1 MLTTIRSRSEP
12 HEEVLMSLSRPDR
25 APVRVRLAVLLALQ
39 CTVVLVCVVAT
50 TLVAMSVQE
59 RSIRAATE
67 ERVLDVATSLVELD
81 QVQSAVLLDTAAAT
95 AELQPLADVVAAASG
110 VDYVVVTDA
119 RGIRL
124 THPNPAERGRTVS
137 TDATAVLAGETFLGT
152 ETGTIGPS
160 LRAKVPVRN
169 GEDVVGTASVG
180 VLESEISGSY
190 EEAVGGLLPWV
201 AGSIVLGVI
210 LSGLLTAV
218 LRRRVRRLES
228 DARELETQRRISR
241 ALRDQTHE
249 FHTRLH
255 VIRGLVAEG
264 ETGEALTYI
273 GGLAP
278 VASGLPID
286 DPALRALLEGLSA
299 EYPGLRVDPASLV
312 PRGSV
317 DDEVL
322 TVLGNLVRNA
332 AEAAGP
338 GGRIDV
344 LVLAGDERLTIDV
357 ADDGPGVVPADAARI
372 FDRGVSSKAAAGRG
386 VGLDLVRRIAGARGG
401 SITLGR
407 SASGGARFTVE
418 LPRAGVRA

>member
-1 MLTTIRSRSEP
+1 
-12 HEEVLMSLSRPDR
+12 MSITRPDR

-39 CTVVLVCVVAT
+39 CTVVLVCVLAT

-81 QVQSAVLLDTAAAT
+81 QVQRAVLLDTDAAT
-95 AELQPLADVVAAASG
+95 ADLQPLADVVAAASG

-124 THPNPAERGRTVS
+124 THPNPVERGRTVS

-160 LRAKVPVRN
+160 LRAKVPIRA
-169 GEDVVGTASVG
+169 GAAVVGTASVG
-180 VLESEISGSY
+180 VLETEISRSFD
-190 EEAVGGLLPWV
+190 EAVGGMLPWV
-201 AGSIVLGVI
+201 AGSIVLGVV
-210 LSGLLTAV
+210 LSGLLTAA
-218 LRRRVRRLES
+218 LRRRVRRLEA
-228 DARELETQRRISR
+228 DARELETQRRISG

-278 VASGLPID
+278 VASGLSID
-286 DPALRALLEGLSA
+286 DPALRALLDGLAA
-299 EYPGLRVDPASLV
+299 EVPGLRVDPASLV
-312 PRGSV
+312 LRGSI

-322 TVLGNLVRNA
+322 TVVGNLVRNA
-332 AEAAGP
+332 AEATG
-338 GGRIDV
+338 GEGRIDV
-344 LVLAGDERLTIDV
+344 LLLAGDERLTIDV
-357 ADDGPGVVPADAARI
+357 ADDGPGVAPADVTRI
-372 FDRGVSSKAAAGRG
+372 FDRGVSSKAGAERG

-401 SITLGR
+401 SVTVGR
-407 SASGGARFTVE
+407 SAPGGARFTVE
-418 LPRAGVRA
+418 LPRVGARP

>member
-1 MLTTIRSRSEP
+1 MPITRS
-12 HEEVLMSLSRPDR
+12 DR

-39 CTVVLVCVVAT
+39 CTVVLVCVLAT

-81 QVQSAVLLDTAAAT
+81 QVQRAVLLDTAAAT

-110 VDYVVVTDA
+110 VDYVVVTDV

-124 THPNPAERGRTVS
+124 THPNPSERGRTVS
-137 TDATAVLAGETFLGT
+137 TDATAVLAGETFIGT

-160 LRAKVPVRN
+160 LRAKVPVRAA
-169 GEDVVGTASVG
+169 DAVVGTASVG
-180 VLESEISGSY
+180 VLESEISRSFD
-190 EEAVGGLLPWV
+190 EAVGGMLPWV
-201 AGSIVLGVI
+201 AGSIVLGVV
-210 LSGLLTAV
+210 LSGLLTAA
-218 LRRRVRRLES
+218 LRRRVRRLEA
-228 DARELETQRRISR
+228 DARELETQRRISG

-286 DPALRALLEGLSA
+286 DPALRALLDGLVS
-299 EYPGLRVDPASLV
+299 EFPGLRVDPASLV

-357 ADDGPGVVPADAARI
+357 ADDGPGVAPADVARI
-372 FDRGVSSKAAAGRG
+372 FDRGVSSKAGAGRG

-401 SITLGR
+401 SVTVGR
-407 SASGGARFTVE
+407 STSGGARFTVE
-418 LPRAGVRA
+418 LPQAGVRA

>member
-1 MLTTIRSRSEP
+1 
-12 HEEVLMSLSRPDR
+12 MSTAPVDRAADR

-39 CTVVLVCVVAT
+39 CTVVLVCVLAT
-50 TLVAMSVQE
+50 TFVAMSTQE
-59 RSIRAATE
+59 RSIRTATE
-67 ERVLDVATSLVELD
+67 ERVLDVARSLAELD
-81 QVQSAVLLDTAAAT
+81 QVRRAVLLDADAAT

-124 THPNPAERGRTVS
+124 THPNPAERGRSVS

-160 LRAKVPVRN
+160 LRAKVPVRA
-169 GEDVVGTASVG
+169 GDAETGAVIGTASVG
-180 VLESEISGSY
+180 VLESEIAGSY

-201 AGSIVLGVI
+201 AGSIVLGVV
-210 LSGLLTAV
+210 LSGLLTAA
-218 LRRRVRRLES
+218 LRRRVRRLEA
-228 DARELETQRRISR
+228 DARELETQRRISG

-264 ETGEALTYI
+264 ETVDALTYI

-278 VASGLPID
+278 VASGLSID
-286 DPALRALLEGLSA
+286 DPALRALLDGLSA
-299 EYPGLRVDPASLV
+299 EHRGLRVDPASLV
-312 PRGSV
+312 PRGVV
-317 DDEVL
+317 DDDALSVI
-322 TVLGNLVRNA
+322 GNLVRNA

-338 GGRIDV
+338 GGHVDV

-357 ADDGPGVVPADAARI
+357 ADDGPGVPPADVARI
-372 FDRGVSSKAAAGRG
+372 FDRGVSSKAPSGRG

-401 SITLGR
+401 SITVG
-407 SASGGARFTVE
+407 AAAAGGARFTVE
-418 LPRAGVRA
+418 LPHTGVRA

>member
-1 MLTTIRSRSEP
+1 MSTTR
-12 HEEVLMSLSRPDR
+12 
-25 APVRVRLAVLLALQ
+25 PVRVRLAVLLALQ
-39 CTVVLVCVVAT
+39 CAVVLVCVLAT

-81 QVQSAVLLDTAAAT
+81 QVQSAVLLDTDAAT

-124 THPNPAERGRTVS
+124 THPNPAERGRSVS
-137 TDATAVLAGETFLGT
+137 TDATAVLGGETFLGT

-160 LRAKVPVRN
+160 LRAKVPVRAA
-169 GEDVVGTASVG
+169 DASVIGTASVG

-190 EEAVGGLLPWV
+190 DEAVGGLLPWV
-201 AGSIVLGVI
+201 AGSIVLGVV
-210 LSGLLTAV
+210 LSGLLTAA
-218 LRRRVRRLES
+218 LRRRVRRLEA
-228 DARELETQRRISR
+228 DARELETQRRISG

-264 ETGEALTYI
+264 ETGDALTYI

-278 VASGLPID
+278 VASGLPVD

-299 EYPGLRVDPASLV
+299 EHAGLRVDPASLV
-312 PRGSV
+312 PRGVV
-317 DDEVL
+317 DDDAL
-322 TVLGNLVRNA
+322 TVIGNLVRNA
-332 AEAAGP
+332 AEAAGQ
-338 GGRIDV
+338 GGHVDV

-357 ADDGPGVVPADAARI
+357 ADDGPGVAPADAARI
-372 FDRGVSSKAAAGRG
+372 FDRGVSSKAASGRG
-386 VGLDLVRRIAGARGG
+386 VGLDLVRRIAGTRGG
-401 SITLGR
+401 SVTVGR

-418 LPRAGVRA
+418 LPAAGVRA

>member
-1 MLTTIRSRSEP
+1 MPITRS
-12 HEEVLMSLSRPDR
+12 DR

-39 CTVVLVCVVAT
+39 CTVVLVCVLTT

-81 QVQSAVLLDTAAAT
+81 QVQRAVLLDTAAAT

-110 VDYVVVTDA
+110 VDYVVVTDV

-124 THPNPAERGRTVS
+124 THPNPSERGRTVS
-137 TDATAVLAGETFLGT
+137 TDATAVLAGETFIGT

-160 LRAKVPVRN
+160 LRAKVPVRAA
-169 GEDVVGTASVG
+169 DAVVGTASVG
-180 VLESEISGSY
+180 VLESEISRSFD
-190 EEAVGGLLPWV
+190 EAVGGMLPWV
-201 AGSIVLGVI
+201 AGSIVLGVV
-210 LSGLLTAV
+210 LSGLLTAA
-218 LRRRVRRLES
+218 LRRRVRRLEA
-228 DARELETQRRISR
+228 DARELETQRRISG

-286 DPALRALLEGLSA
+286 DPALRALLDGLVS
-299 EYPGLRVDPASLV
+299 EFPGLRVDPASLV

-357 ADDGPGVVPADAARI
+357 ADDGPGVAPADVARI
-372 FDRGVSSKAAAGRG
+372 FDRGVSSKAGAGRG

-401 SITLGR
+401 SVTVGR
-407 SASGGARFTVE
+407 STSGGARFTVE
-418 LPRAGVRA
+418 LPQAGVRA

>member
-1 MLTTIRSRSEP
+1 
-12 HEEVLMSLSRPDR
+12 MSTARPER
-25 APVRVRLAVLLALQ
+25 PPVRVRLAVLLALQ
-39 CTVVLVCVVAT
+39 SVVVLVCVLAT
-50 TLVAMSVQE
+50 TVVAMSVQE

-67 ERVLDVATSLVELD
+67 ERVLDVARSLVELD
-81 QVQSAVLLDTAAAT
+81 QVQSAVLLDTDLAT
-95 AELQPLADVVAAASG
+95 ADLQPLADVVAAASG

-160 LRAKVPVRN
+160 LRAKVPVRA
-169 GEDVVGTASVG
+169 GGDVVGTASVG
-180 VLESEISGSY
+180 VLETEISRSFD
-190 EEAVGGLLPWV
+190 EAVGGMLPWV
-201 AGSIVLGVI
+201 AGSIVL
-210 LSGLLTAV
+210 SGLLTAA
-218 LRRRVRRLES
+218 LRRRVRRLEA
-228 DARELETQRRISR
+228 DAREMETQRRIAG

-264 ETGEALTYI
+264 ETGEAMTYI

-286 DPALRALLEGLSA
+286 DPALRSLLEGLSA
-299 EYPGLRVDPASLV
+299 EHPGVRVDPASLV
-312 PRGSV
+312 PRGGI
-317 DDEVL
+317 DDDVL
-322 TVLGNLVRNA
+322 TVVGNLVRNA
-332 AEAAGP
+332 VEAAGAD
-338 GGRIDV
+338 GRVEV
-344 LVLAGDERLTIDV
+344 LVLAGDERLTVDV
-357 ADDGPGVVPADAARI
+357 ADDGPGVAPADRARI

-401 SITLGR
+401 SVTVGR
-407 SASGGARFTVE
+407 SAAGGARFTVE
-418 LPRAGVRA
+418 LPYAGVPS

>member
-1 MLTTIRSRSEP
+1 MSTT
-12 HEEVLMSLSRPDR
+12 RPDR

-39 CTVVLVCVVAT
+39 CTVVLVCVLAT
-50 TLVAMSVQE
+50 TLVAISVQE

-81 QVQSAVLLDTAAAT
+81 QVQRAVLLDTAAAT

-160 LRAKVPVRN
+160 LRAKVPVRSLG
-169 GEDVVGTASVG
+169 GEVVGTASVG

-201 AGSIVLGVI
+201 AGSIVLGVV
-210 LSGLLTAV
+210 LSGLLTAA
-218 LRRRVRRLES
+218 LRRRVRRLEA
-228 DARELETQRRISR
+228 DARELDTQRRISG

-286 DPALRALLEGLSA
+286 DPALRALLDGLAA
-299 EYPGLRVDPASLV
+299 ELPGLRVDPASLV
-312 PRGSV
+312 PRGTV
-317 DDEVL
+317 DDDVL

-332 AEAAGP
+332 AEASGP
-338 GGRIDV
+338 SGRIDV
-344 LVLAGDERLTIDV
+344 LVLAGDERVTIDV
-357 ADDGPGVVPADAARI
+357 ADDGPGVAPADAARI

-401 SITLGR
+401 SVTVGR
-407 SASGGARFTVE
+407 SAAGGARFTVE
-418 LPRAGVRA
+418 LPHAGVRA

>member
-1 MLTTIRSRSEP
+1 MTS
-12 HEEVLMSLSRPDR
+12 VRPES

-39 CTVVLVCVVAT
+39 CAVVLVCVLAT
-50 TLVAMSVQE
+50 TLVAVSVQE

-67 ERVLDVATSLVELD
+67 ERVLDVARSLVELD
-81 QVQSAVLLDTAAAT
+81 QVQRAVLLDTAAAT
-95 AELQPLADVVAAASG
+95 ADLQPLADVVAAASG

-124 THPNPAERGRTVS
+124 THPNPAERGRSVS
-137 TDATAVLAGETFLGT
+137 TDASAVLAGETFLGT

-160 LRAKVPVRN
+160 LRAKVPVRD
-169 GEDVVGTASVG
+169 GDATDAAVIGTASVG

-201 AGSIVLGVI
+201 AGSIVLGVV
-210 LSGLLTAV
+210 LSGLLTAA
-218 LRRRVRRLES
+218 LRRRVRRLEA
-228 DARELETQRRISR
+228 DARELETQRRISG

-278 VASGLPID
+278 VASGLSID
-286 DPALRALLEGLSA
+286 DPALRALLEGLSSEHA
-299 EYPGLRVDPASLV
+299 GVRVDPASLV
-312 PRGSV
+312 PRGTV

-322 TVLGNLVRNA
+322 TVVGNLVRNA
-332 AEAAGP
+332 AEAAGAE
-338 GGRIDV
+338 GRIDV
-344 LVLAGDERLTIDV
+344 LVLAGDERMTIDV
-357 ADDGPGVVPADAARI
+357 ADDGPGVESAGIARI
-372 FDRGVSSKAAAGRG
+372 FDRGYSSKASAGRG
-386 VGLDLVRRIAGARGG
+386 VGLDLVRRIAGARDG
-401 SITLGR
+401 SITVGA
-407 SASGGARFTVE
+407 SARGGARFTVE
-418 LPRAGVRA
+418 LAHAGVRT

>member
-1 MLTTIRSRSEP
+1 MSTTRT
-12 HEEVLMSLSRPDR
+12 DR

-39 CTVVLVCVVAT
+39 CAVVLVCVLST

-67 ERVLDVATSLVELD
+67 ERVRDVATSLVELD
-81 QVQSAVLLDTAAAT
+81 QVQRAVLLDTDAAT

-119 RGIRL
+119 RGVRL
-124 THPNPAERGRTVS
+124 THPNPAERGRSVS
-137 TDATAVLAGETFLGT
+137 TDATAVLAGETFIGT

-160 LRAKVPVRN
+160 LRAKVPVRSPD
-169 GEDVVGTASVG
+169 GGVVGTASVG
-180 VLESEISGSY
+180 VLESEISGSFD
-190 EEAVGGLLPWV
+190 EAVGGMLPWV
-201 AGSIVLGVI
+201 AGSIVLGVL
-210 LSGLLTAV
+210 LSGLLTAA
-218 LRRRVRRLES
+218 LRRRVRRLEA
-228 DARELETQRRISR
+228 DARELETQRRISG

-264 ETGEALTYI
+264 ETGDALTYI

-299 EYPGLRVDPASLV
+299 EHPGLRVDPASLL
-312 PRGSV
+312 PRGAV

-322 TVLGNLVRNA
+322 TVVGNLVRNA
-332 AEAAGP
+332 VEAAGRE
-338 GGRIDV
+338 GHVDV
-344 LVLAGDERLTIDV
+344 LVLAGDERLTVDV
-357 ADDGPGVVPADAARI
+357 ADDGPGVAPADVARI
-372 FDRGVSSKAAAGRG
+372 FDRGVSSKAASGRG

-401 SITLGR
+401 SITVGR

-418 LPRAGVRA
+418 LPAVGVRA

>member
-1 MLTTIRSRSEP
+1 MSTTR
-12 HEEVLMSLSRPDR
+12 
-25 APVRVRLAVLLALQ
+25 PVRVRLAVLLALQ
-39 CTVVLVCVVAT
+39 CAVVLVCVLAT
-50 TLVAMSVQE
+50 TLVAMSAQE

-81 QVQSAVLLDTAAAT
+81 QVQSVVLLDTDAAT

-124 THPNPAERGRTVS
+124 THPNPAERGRSVS
-137 TDATAVLAGETFLGT
+137 TDATAVLGGETFLGT

-160 LRAKVPVRN
+160 LRAKVPVRAA
-169 GEDVVGTASVG
+169 DASVIGTASVG

-190 EEAVGGLLPWV
+190 DEAVGGLLPWV
-201 AGSIVLGVI
+201 AGSIVLGVV
-210 LSGLLTAV
+210 LSGLLTAA
-218 LRRRVRRLES
+218 LRRRVRRLEA
-228 DARELETQRRISR
+228 DARELETQRRISG

-264 ETGEALTYI
+264 ETGDALTYI

-278 VASGLPID
+278 VASGLPVD

-299 EYPGLRVDPASLV
+299 EHAGLRVDPASLV
-312 PRGSV
+312 PRGVV
-317 DDEVL
+317 DDDAL
-322 TVLGNLVRNA
+322 TVIGNLVRNA
-332 AEAAGP
+332 AEAAGQ
-338 GGRIDV
+338 GGHVDV

-357 ADDGPGVVPADAARI
+357 ADDGPGVAPADAARI
-372 FDRGVSSKAAAGRG
+372 FDRGVSSKAASGRG
-386 VGLDLVRRIAGARGG
+386 VGLDLVRRIAGTRGG
-401 SITLGR
+401 SVTVGR

-418 LPRAGVRA
+418 LPAAGVRA

>member
-1 MLTTIRSRSEP
+1 MSTT
-12 HEEVLMSLSRPDR
+12 RPDR

-39 CTVVLVCVVAT
+39 CTVVLVCVLAT
-50 TLVAMSVQE
+50 TLVAISVQE
-59 RSIRAATE
+59 RSIRAAAE

-81 QVQSAVLLDTAAAT
+81 QVQRAVLLDTAAAT

-124 THPNPAERGRTVS
+124 THPNPAERGQTVS
-137 TDATAVLAGETFLGT
+137 TDASAVLAGETFLGT

-160 LRAKVPVRN
+160 LRAKVPVRSLD
-169 GEDVVGTASVG
+169 GEVVGTASVG

-201 AGSIVLGVI
+201 AGSIVLGVV
-210 LSGLLTAV
+210 LSGLLTAA
-218 LRRRVRRLES
+218 LRRRVRRLEA
-228 DARELETQRRISR
+228 DARELETQRRISG

-264 ETGEALTYI
+264 DTGEALTYI

-286 DPALRALLEGLSA
+286 DPALRALLDGLAA
-299 EYPGLRVDPASLV
+299 ELPGLRVDPASLV
-312 PRGSV
+312 PRGTV
-317 DDEVL
+317 DDDVL

-332 AEAAGP
+332 AEASGP
-338 GGRIDV
+338 SGRIDV

-357 ADDGPGVVPADAARI
+357 ADDGPGVAPADVARI

-401 SITLGR
+401 SVTVGR
-407 SASGGARFTVE
+407 SAAGGARFTVE
-418 LPRAGVRA
+418 LPHAGVRA

>member
-1 MLTTIRSRSEP
+1 MPITRS
-12 HEEVLMSLSRPDR
+12 DR

-39 CTVVLVCVVAT
+39 CTVVLVCVLTT

-81 QVQSAVLLDTAAAT
+81 QVQRAVLLDTAAAT

-110 VDYVVVTDA
+110 VDYVVVTDV

-137 TDATAVLAGETFLGT
+137 TDATAVLAGETFIGT

-160 LRAKVPVRN
+160 LRAKVPVRAA
-169 GEDVVGTASVG
+169 DAVVGTASVG
-180 VLESEISGSY
+180 VLESEISRSFD
-190 EEAVGGLLPWV
+190 EAVGGMLPWV
-201 AGSIVLGVI
+201 AGSIVLGVV
-210 LSGLLTAV
+210 LSGLLTAA
-218 LRRRVRRLES
+218 LRRRVRRLEA
-228 DARELETQRRISR
+228 DARELETQRRISG

-286 DPALRALLEGLSA
+286 DPALRALLDGLVS
-299 EYPGLRVDPASLV
+299 EFPGLRVDPASLV

-338 GGRIDV
+338 GGQIDV

-357 ADDGPGVVPADAARI
+357 ADDGPGVAPADVARI

-401 SITLGR
+401 SVTVGR

-418 LPRAGVRA
+418 LPQAGVRG

>member
-1 MLTTIRSRSEP
+1 
-12 HEEVLMSLSRPDR
+12 MSTAPVDRAADR

-39 CTVVLVCVVAT
+39 CTVVLVCVLAT
-50 TLVAMSVQE
+50 TLVAMSTQE
-59 RSIRAATE
+59 RSIRTATE
-67 ERVLDVATSLVELD
+67 ERVLDVARSLAELD
-81 QVQSAVLLDTAAAT
+81 QVRRAVLLDADAAT

-124 THPNPAERGRTVS
+124 THPNPAERGRSVS

-160 LRAKVPVRN
+160 LRAKVPVRA
-169 GEDVVGTASVG
+169 GDAETGAVIGTASVG
-180 VLESEISGSY
+180 VLESEIAGSY

-201 AGSIVLGVI
+201 AGSIVLGVV
-210 LSGLLTAV
+210 LSGLLTAA
-218 LRRRVRRLES
+218 LRRRVRRLEA
-228 DARELETQRRISR
+228 DARELETQRRISG

-264 ETGEALTYI
+264 ETVDALTYI

-278 VASGLPID
+278 VASGLSID
-286 DPALRALLEGLSA
+286 DPALRALLDGLSA
-299 EYPGLRVDPASLV
+299 EHRGLRVDPASLV
-312 PRGSV
+312 PRGVV
-317 DDEVL
+317 DDDALSVI
-322 TVLGNLVRNA
+322 GNLVRNA

-338 GGRIDV
+338 GGHVDV

-357 ADDGPGVVPADAARI
+357 ADDGPGVPPADVARI
-372 FDRGVSSKAAAGRG
+372 FDRGVSSKAPSGRG

-401 SITLGR
+401 SITVG
-407 SASGGARFTVE
+407 AAAAGGARFTVE
-418 LPRAGVRA
+418 LPHTGVRA

>member
-1 MLTTIRSRSEP
+1 MSTVRSE
-12 HEEVLMSLSRPDR
+12 R

-39 CTVVLVCVVAT
+39 CTVVLVCVLAT

-67 ERVLDVATSLVELD
+67 ERVLDVAASLVELD
-81 QVQSAVLLDTAAAT
+81 QVRGAVLLDTAAAT

-124 THPNPAERGRTVS
+124 THPNPAERGRSVS

-160 LRAKVPVRN
+160 LRAKVPVRSED
-169 GEDVVGTASVG
+169 GDVVGTASVG
-180 VLESEISGSY
+180 VLESEISRSFD
-190 EEAVGGLLPWV
+190 EAVGGMLPWV
-201 AGSIVLGVI
+201 AGSIVLGVV
-210 LSGLLTAV
+210 LSGLLTAA
-218 LRRRVRRLES
+218 LRRRVRRLEA
-228 DARELETQRRISR
+228 DARELETQRRISG

-264 ETGEALTYI
+264 ETGDALTYI

-278 VASGLPID
+278 VASGLAID
-286 DPALRALLEGLSA
+286 DPALRALLDGLVS
-299 EYPGLRVDPASLV
+299 ELPGLRVDPASLA

-322 TVLGNLVRNA
+322 TVVGNLVRNA

-338 GGRIDV
+338 AGRIDL
-344 LVLAGDERLTIDV
+344 LVLAGAERLTIDI
-357 ADDGPGVVPADAARI
+357 ADDGPGVAPADVTRI
-372 FDRGVSSKAAAGRG
+372 FDRGVSSKAASGRG

-401 SITLGR
+401 SITVGR

-418 LPRAGVRA
+418 LPTAGVRA

>member
-1 MLTTIRSRSEP
+1 MSTTR
-12 HEEVLMSLSRPDR
+12 
-25 APVRVRLAVLLALQ
+25 PVRVRLAVLLALQ
-39 CTVVLVCVVAT
+39 CAVVLVCVLAT

-81 QVQSAVLLDTAAAT
+81 QVQSAVLLDTDAAT

-124 THPNPAERGRTVS
+124 THPNPAERGRSVS
-137 TDATAVLAGETFLGT
+137 TDATAVLGGETFLGT

-160 LRAKVPVRN
+160 LRAKVPVRAA
-169 GEDVVGTASVG
+169 DASVIGTASVG

-190 EEAVGGLLPWV
+190 DEAVGGLLPWV
-201 AGSIVLGVI
+201 AGSIVLGVV
-210 LSGLLTAV
+210 LSGLLTAA
-218 LRRRVRRLES
+218 LRRRVRRLEA
-228 DARELETQRRISR
+228 DARELETQRRISG

-264 ETGEALTYI
+264 ETGDALTYI

-299 EYPGLRVDPASLV
+299 EHAGLRVDPASLV
-312 PRGSV
+312 PRGVV
-317 DDEVL
+317 DDDAL
-322 TVLGNLVRNA
+322 TVIGNLVRNA
-332 AEAAGP
+332 AEAAGQ
-338 GGRIDV
+338 GGHVDV

-357 ADDGPGVVPADAARI
+357 ADDGPGVAPADAARI
-372 FDRGVSSKAAAGRG
+372 FDRGVSSKAASGRG
-386 VGLDLVRRIAGARGG
+386 VGLDLVRRIAGTRGG
-401 SITLGR
+401 SVTVGR

-418 LPRAGVRA
+418 LPAAGVRA

>member
-1 MLTTIRSRSEP
+1 
-12 HEEVLMSLSRPDR
+12 MSTAPVDRAADR

-39 CTVVLVCVVAT
+39 CTVVLVCVLAT
-50 TLVAMSVQE
+50 TLVAMSAQE
-59 RSIRAATE
+59 RSIRTATE
-67 ERVLDVATSLVELD
+67 ERVLDVARSLAELD
-81 QVQSAVLLDTAAAT
+81 QVRRAVLLDADAAT

-124 THPNPAERGRTVS
+124 THPNPAERGRSVS

-160 LRAKVPVRN
+160 LRAKVPVRA
-169 GEDVVGTASVG
+169 GDAETGAVIGTASVG
-180 VLESEISGSY
+180 VLESEIAGSY

-201 AGSIVLGVI
+201 AGSIVLGVV
-210 LSGLLTAV
+210 LSGLLTAA
-218 LRRRVRRLES
+218 LRRRVRRLEA
-228 DARELETQRRISR
+228 DARELETQRRISG

-264 ETGEALTYI
+264 ETVDALTYI

-278 VASGLPID
+278 VASGLSID
-286 DPALRALLEGLSA
+286 DPALRALLDGLAA
-299 EYPGLRVDPASLV
+299 EHRGLRVDPASLV
-312 PRGSV
+312 PRGVV
-317 DDEVL
+317 DDDALSVI
-322 TVLGNLVRNA
+322 GNLVRNA

-338 GGRIDV
+338 GGRVDL

-357 ADDGPGVVPADAARI
+357 ADDGPGVPPADVARI
-372 FDRGVSSKAAAGRG
+372 FDRGVSSKAPSGRG

-401 SITLGR
+401 SITVG
-407 SASGGARFTVE
+407 AATAGGARFTVE

>member
-1 MLTTIRSRSEP
+1 MSTTR
-12 HEEVLMSLSRPDR
+12 
-25 APVRVRLAVLLALQ
+25 PVRVRLAVLLALQ
-39 CTVVLVCVVAT
+39 CAVVLVCVLAT
-50 TLVAMSVQE
+50 TLVAISVQE

-81 QVQSAVLLDTAAAT
+81 QVQSAVLLDTDAAT

-124 THPNPAERGRTVS
+124 THPNPAERGRNVS
-137 TDATAVLAGETFLGT
+137 TDATAVLGGETFLGT

-160 LRAKVPVRN
+160 LRAKVPVRAA
-169 GEDVVGTASVG
+169 DTSVIGTASVG

-190 EEAVGGLLPWV
+190 DEAVGGLLPWV
-201 AGSIVLGVI
+201 AGSIVLGVV
-210 LSGLLTAV
+210 LSGLLTAA
-218 LRRRVRRLES
+218 LRRRVRRLEA
-228 DARELETQRRISR
+228 DARELETQRRISG

-264 ETGEALTYI
+264 ETGDALTYI

-299 EYPGLRVDPASLV
+299 EHAGLRVDPASLV
-312 PRGSV
+312 PRGVV
-317 DDEVL
+317 DDDAL
-322 TVLGNLVRNA
+322 TVIGNLVRNA

-338 GGRIDV
+338 GGHVDV

-357 ADDGPGVVPADAARI
+357 ADDGPGVAPADAARI
-372 FDRGVSSKAAAGRG
+372 FDRGVSSKAASGRG
-386 VGLDLVRRIAGARGG
+386 VGLDLVRRIAGTRGG
-401 SITLGR
+401 SVTVGR

-418 LPRAGVRA
+418 LPAAGVRA

>member
-1 MLTTIRSRSEP
+1 MSTTR
-12 HEEVLMSLSRPDR
+12 
-25 APVRVRLAVLLALQ
+25 PVRVRLAVLLALQ
-39 CTVVLVCVVAT
+39 CTVVLVCVLTT

-81 QVQSAVLLDTAAAT
+81 QVQRAVLLDTAAAT

-110 VDYVVVTDA
+110 VDYVVVTDV

-137 TDATAVLAGETFLGT
+137 TDATAVLAGETFIGT

-160 LRAKVPVRN
+160 LRAKVPVRAA
-169 GEDVVGTASVG
+169 DAVVGTASVG
-180 VLESEISGSY
+180 VLESEISRSFD
-190 EEAVGGLLPWV
+190 EAVGGMLPWV
-201 AGSIVLGVI
+201 AGSIVLGVV
-210 LSGLLTAV
+210 LSGLLTAA
-218 LRRRVRRLES
+218 LRRRVRRLEA
-228 DARELETQRRISR
+228 DARELETQRRISG
-241 ALRDQTHE
+241 ALREQTHE

-264 ETGEALTYI
+264 DTGEALTYI

-286 DPALRALLEGLSA
+286 DPALRALLDGLVS
-299 EYPGLRVDPASLV
+299 EFPGLRVDPASLV

-338 GGRIDV
+338 GGQIDV

-357 ADDGPGVVPADAARI
+357 ADDGPGVAPADVARI

-401 SITLGR
+401 SVTVGR
-407 SASGGARFTVE
+407 STSGGARFTVE
-418 LPRAGVRA
+418 LPQAGVRG

>member
-1 MLTTIRSRSEP
+1 
-12 HEEVLMSLSRPDR
+12 MSTAPVDRAADR

-39 CTVVLVCVVAT
+39 CTVVLVCVLAT
-50 TLVAMSVQE
+50 TLVAMSAQE
-59 RSIRAATE
+59 RSIRTATE
-67 ERVLDVATSLVELD
+67 ERVLDVARSLAELD
-81 QVQSAVLLDTAAAT
+81 QVRRAVLLDADAAT

-124 THPNPAERGRTVS
+124 THPNPAERGRSVS

-160 LRAKVPVRN
+160 LRAKVPVRA
-169 GEDVVGTASVG
+169 GDAETGAVIGTASVG
-180 VLESEISGSY
+180 VLESEIAGSY

-201 AGSIVLGVI
+201 AGSIVLGVV
-210 LSGLLTAV
+210 LSGLLTAA
-218 LRRRVRRLES
+218 LRRRVRRLEA
-228 DARELETQRRISR
+228 DARELETQRRISG

-264 ETGEALTYI
+264 ETVDALTYI

-278 VASGLPID
+278 VASGLSID
-286 DPALRALLEGLSA
+286 DPALRALLDGLAA
-299 EYPGLRVDPASLV
+299 EHRGLRVDPASLV
-312 PRGSV
+312 PRGVV
-317 DDEVL
+317 DDDALSVI
-322 TVLGNLVRNA
+322 GNLVRNA

-338 GGRIDV
+338 GGRVDV

-357 ADDGPGVVPADAARI
+357 ADDGPGVPPADVARI
-372 FDRGVSSKAAAGRG
+372 FDRGVSSKAPSGRG

-401 SITLGR
+401 SITVG
-407 SASGGARFTVE
+407 AAAAGGARFTVE

>member
-1 MLTTIRSRSEP
+1 MLTTIRSRNEP
-12 HEEVLMSLSRPDR
+12 HEEVLMSLTRTDR

-39 CTVVLVCVVAT
+39 CTVVLVCVLAT

-67 ERVLDVATSLVELD
+67 ERVLDVAMSLVELD
-81 QVQSAVLLDTAAAT
+81 QVQGAVLLDTDTAT

-160 LRAKVPVRN
+160 LRAKVPVRV
-169 GEDVVGTASVG
+169 GDEVVGTASVG
-180 VLESEISGSY
+180 VLESEISRSFD
-190 EEAVGGLLPWV
+190 EAVGGMLPWV
-201 AGSIVLGVI
+201 AGSIVLGVV
-210 LSGLLTAV
+210 LSGLLTAA
-218 LRRRVRRLES
+218 LRRRVRRLEA
-228 DARELETQRRISR
+228 DARELETQRRISG
-241 ALRDQTHE
+241 ALREQTHE

-286 DPALRALLEGLSA
+286 DPALRALLDGLAA
-299 EYPGLRVDPASLV
+299 EVPGLRVDPASLA

-322 TVLGNLVRNA
+322 TVVGNLVRNA

-338 GGRIDV
+338 GGRVDV

-357 ADDGPGVVPADAARI
+357 ADDGPGVAPADVTRI
-372 FDRGVSSKAAAGRG
+372 FDRGFSSKASAGRG

-401 SITLGR
+401 SVTVGG

>member
-1 MLTTIRSRSEP
+1 MPITRS
-12 HEEVLMSLSRPDR
+12 DR

-39 CTVVLVCVVAT
+39 CTVVLVCVLTT

-81 QVQSAVLLDTAAAT
+81 QVQRAVLLDTAAAT

-110 VDYVVVTDA
+110 VDYVVVTDV

-124 THPNPAERGRTVS
+124 THPNSAERGRTVS
-137 TDATAVLAGETFLGT
+137 TDATAVLAGETFIGT

-160 LRAKVPVRN
+160 LRAKVPVRAA
-169 GEDVVGTASVG
+169 DAVVGTASVG
-180 VLESEISGSY
+180 VLESEISRSFD
-190 EEAVGGLLPWV
+190 EAVGGMLPWV
-201 AGSIVLGVI
+201 AGSIVLGVV
-210 LSGLLTAV
+210 LSGLLTAA
-218 LRRRVRRLES
+218 LRRRVRRLEA
-228 DARELETQRRISR
+228 DARELETQRRISG

-286 DPALRALLEGLSA
+286 DPALRALLDGLVS
-299 EYPGLRVDPASLV
+299 EFPGLRVDPASLV

-357 ADDGPGVVPADAARI
+357 ADDGPGVAPADVARI

-401 SITLGR
+401 SVTVGR

-418 LPRAGVRA
+418 LPQAGVRG

>member
-1 MLTTIRSRSEP
+1 MSTT
-12 HEEVLMSLSRPDR
+12 RPDR

-39 CTVVLVCVVAT
+39 CTVVLVCVLAT
-50 TLVAMSVQE
+50 TLVAISVQE

-81 QVQSAVLLDTAAAT
+81 QVQRAVLLDTAAAT

-160 LRAKVPVRN
+160 LRAKVPVRSLD
-169 GEDVVGTASVG
+169 GEVVGTASVG

-201 AGSIVLGVI
+201 AGSIVLGVV
-210 LSGLLTAV
+210 LSGLLTAA
-218 LRRRVRRLES
+218 LRRRVRRLEA
-228 DARELETQRRISR
+228 DARELETQRRISG

-286 DPALRALLEGLSA
+286 DPALRALLDGLAA
-299 EYPGLRVDPASLV
+299 ELPGLRVDPASLV
-312 PRGSV
+312 PRGTV
-317 DDEVL
+317 DDDVL

-332 AEAAGP
+332 VEASGP
-338 GGRIDV
+338 SGRIDV

-357 ADDGPGVVPADAARI
+357 ADDGPGVAPADVARI

-401 SITLGR
+401 SVTVGR
-407 SASGGARFTVE
+407 SAAGGARFTVE
-418 LPRAGVRA
+418 LPHAGVRA

>member
-1 MLTTIRSRSEP
+1 
-12 HEEVLMSLSRPDR
+12 MSITRPDR

-39 CTVVLVCVVAT
+39 CTVVLVCVLAT

-81 QVQSAVLLDTAAAT
+81 QVQRAVLLDTDAAT
-95 AELQPLADVVAAASG
+95 ADLQPLADVVAAASG

-124 THPNPAERGRTVS
+124 THPNPVERGRTVS

-160 LRAKVPVRN
+160 LRAKVPVRA
-169 GEDVVGTASVG
+169 GATVVGSASVG
-180 VLESEISGSY
+180 VLESEISRSFD
-190 EEAVGGLLPWV
+190 EAVGGMLPWV
-201 AGSIVLGVI
+201 AGSIVLGVV
-210 LSGLLTAV
+210 LSGLLTAA
-218 LRRRVRRLES
+218 LRRRVRRLEA

-278 VASGLPID
+278 VASGLSID
-286 DPALRALLEGLSA
+286 DRALRALLDGLAA
-299 EYPGLRVDPASLV
+299 EVPGLRVDPASLV

-322 TVLGNLVRNA
+322 TVVGNLVRNA
-332 AEAAGP
+332 AEAAGT

-344 LVLAGDERLTIDV
+344 LLLAGDERLTIDV
-357 ADDGPGVVPADAARI
+357 ADDGPGVAPADRARI
-372 FDRGVSSKAAAGRG
+372 FDRGVSSKAGAERG

-401 SITLGR
+401 SVTVGR

-418 LPRAGVRA
+418 LPRVGARP

>member
-1 MLTTIRSRSEP
+1 MSTTR
-12 HEEVLMSLSRPDR
+12 
-25 APVRVRLAVLLALQ
+25 PVRVRLAVLLALQ
-39 CTVVLVCVVAT
+39 CAVVLVCVLAT

-81 QVQSAVLLDTAAAT
+81 QVQSAVLLDTDAAT

-124 THPNPAERGRTVS
+124 THPNPAERGRSVS
-137 TDATAVLAGETFLGT
+137 TDATAVLGGETFLGT

-160 LRAKVPVRN
+160 LRAKVPVRAA
-169 GEDVVGTASVG
+169 DASVIGTASVG

-190 EEAVGGLLPWV
+190 DEAVGGLLPWV
-201 AGSIVLGVI
+201 AGSIVLGVV
-210 LSGLLTAV
+210 LSGLLTAA
-218 LRRRVRRLES
+218 LRRRVRRLEA
-228 DARELETQRRISR
+228 DARELETQRRISG

-264 ETGEALTYI
+264 ETGDALTYI

-278 VASGLPID
+278 VASGLPVD

-299 EYPGLRVDPASLV
+299 EHAGLRVDPASLV
-312 PRGSV
+312 PRGVV
-317 DDEVL
+317 DDDAL
-322 TVLGNLVRNA
+322 TVIGNLVRNA

-338 GGRIDV
+338 GGHVDV

-357 ADDGPGVVPADAARI
+357 ADDGPGVAPADAARI
-372 FDRGVSSKAAAGRG
+372 FDRGVSSKAASGRG
-386 VGLDLVRRIAGARGG
+386 VGLDLVRRIAGTRGG
-401 SITLGR
+401 SVTVGR

-418 LPRAGVRA
+418 LPAAGVRA

>member
-1 MLTTIRSRSEP
+1 MTS
-12 HEEVLMSLSRPDR
+12 VRPES

-39 CTVVLVCVVAT
+39 CAVVLVCVLAT
-50 TLVAMSVQE
+50 TLVAVSVQE

-67 ERVLDVATSLVELD
+67 ERVLDVARSLVELD
-81 QVQSAVLLDTAAAT
+81 QVQRAVLFDTAAAT
-95 AELQPLADVVAAASG
+95 ADLQPLADVVAAASG

-124 THPNPAERGRTVS
+124 THPNPAERGRSVS
-137 TDATAVLAGETFLGT
+137 TDASAVLAGETFLGT

-160 LRAKVPVRN
+160 LRAKVPVRD
-169 GEDVVGTASVG
+169 GDATDAAVIGTASVG

-201 AGSIVLGVI
+201 AGSIVLGVV
-210 LSGLLTAV
+210 LSGLLTAA
-218 LRRRVRRLES
+218 LRRRVRRLEA
-228 DARELETQRRISR
+228 DARELETQRRISG

-278 VASGLPID
+278 VASGLSID
-286 DPALRALLEGLSA
+286 DPALRALLEGLSSEHA
-299 EYPGLRVDPASLV
+299 GVRVDPASLV
-312 PRGSV
+312 PRGTV

-322 TVLGNLVRNA
+322 TVVGNLVRNA
-332 AEAAGP
+332 AEAAGAE
-338 GGRIDV
+338 GRIDV
-344 LVLAGDERLTIDV
+344 LVLAGDERMTIDV
-357 ADDGPGVVPADAARI
+357 ADDGPGVESADIARI
-372 FDRGVSSKAAAGRG
+372 FDRGYSSKASAGRG
-386 VGLDLVRRIAGARGG
+386 VGLDLVRRIAGARDG
-401 SITLGR
+401 SITVGA
-407 SASGGARFTVE
+407 SARGGARFTVE
-418 LPRAGVRA
+418 LAHAGVRT

>member
-1 MLTTIRSRSEP
+1 
-12 HEEVLMSLSRPDR
+12 MSTAPVDRAADR

-39 CTVVLVCVVAT
+39 CTVVLVCVLAT
-50 TLVAMSVQE
+50 TLVAMSAQE
-59 RSIRAATE
+59 RSIRTATE
-67 ERVLDVATSLVELD
+67 ERVLDVARSLAELD
-81 QVQSAVLLDTAAAT
+81 QVRRAVLLDADAAT

-124 THPNPAERGRTVS
+124 THPNPAERGRSVS
-137 TDATAVLAGETFLGT
+137 TDATAVLAGEMFLGT

-160 LRAKVPVRN
+160 LRAKVPVRA
-169 GEDVVGTASVG
+169 GDAETGAVIGTASVG
-180 VLESEISGSY
+180 VLESEIAGSY

-201 AGSIVLGVI
+201 AGSIVLGVV
-210 LSGLLTAV
+210 LSGLLTAA
-218 LRRRVRRLES
+218 LRRRVRRLEA
-228 DARELETQRRISR
+228 DARELETQRRISG

-264 ETGEALTYI
+264 ETGDALTYI

-278 VASGLPID
+278 VASGLSID
-286 DPALRALLEGLSA
+286 DPALRALLDGLAA
-299 EYPGLRVDPASLV
+299 EHRGLRVDPASLV
-312 PRGSV
+312 PRGVV
-317 DDEVL
+317 DDDALSVI
-322 TVLGNLVRNA
+322 GNLVRNA

-338 GGRIDV
+338 GGHVDV

-357 ADDGPGVVPADAARI
+357 ADDGPGVPPADVARI
-372 FDRGVSSKAAAGRG
+372 FDRGVSSKAPSGRG

-401 SITLGR
+401 SITVG
-407 SASGGARFTVE
+407 AAAAGGARFTVE
-418 LPRAGVRA
+418 LPHAGVRA

>member
-1 MLTTIRSRSEP
+1 MSTTR
-12 HEEVLMSLSRPDR
+12 
-25 APVRVRLAVLLALQ
+25 PVRVRLAVLLALQ
-39 CTVVLVCVVAT
+39 CAVVLVCVLAT
-50 TLVAMSVQE
+50 TLVAISVQE

-81 QVQSAVLLDTAAAT
+81 QVQSAVLLDTDAAT

-124 THPNPAERGRTVS
+124 THPNPAERGRNVS
-137 TDATAVLAGETFLGT
+137 TDATAVLGGETFLGT

-160 LRAKVPVRN
+160 LRAKVPVRAA
-169 GEDVVGTASVG
+169 DASVIGTASVG

-190 EEAVGGLLPWV
+190 DEAVGGLLPWV
-201 AGSIVLGVI
+201 AGSIVLGVV
-210 LSGLLTAV
+210 LSGLLTAA
-218 LRRRVRRLES
+218 LRRRVRRLEA
-228 DARELETQRRISR
+228 DARELETQRRISG

-264 ETGEALTYI
+264 ETGDALTYI

-299 EYPGLRVDPASLV
+299 EHAGLRVDPASLV
-312 PRGSV
+312 PRGVV
-317 DDEVL
+317 DDDAL
-322 TVLGNLVRNA
+322 TVIGNLVRNA

-338 GGRIDV
+338 GGHVDV

-357 ADDGPGVVPADAARI
+357 ADDGPGVAPADAARI
-372 FDRGVSSKAAAGRG
+372 FDRGVSSKAASGRG
-386 VGLDLVRRIAGARGG
+386 VGLDLVRRIAGTRGG
-401 SITLGR
+401 SVTVGR

-418 LPRAGVRA
+418 LPAAGVRA

>member
-1 MLTTIRSRSEP
+1 MSTTR
-12 HEEVLMSLSRPDR
+12 
-25 APVRVRLAVLLALQ
+25 PVRVRLAVLLALQ
-39 CTVVLVCVVAT
+39 CAVVLVCVLAT

-81 QVQSAVLLDTAAAT
+81 QVQSAVLLDTDAAT

-124 THPNPAERGRTVS
+124 THPNPAERGRSVS
-137 TDATAVLAGETFLGT
+137 TDATAVLGGETFLGT

-160 LRAKVPVRN
+160 LRAKVPVRSLD
-169 GEDVVGTASVG
+169 GDVVGTASVG

-190 EEAVGGLLPWV
+190 DEAVGGLLPWV
-201 AGSIVLGVI
+201 AGSIVLGVV
-210 LSGLLTAV
+210 LSGLLTAA
-218 LRRRVRRLES
+218 LRRRVRRLEA
-228 DARELETQRRISR
+228 DARELETQRRISG

-264 ETGEALTYI
+264 ETGDALSYI

-299 EYPGLRVDPASLV
+299 EHAGLRVDPASLV
-312 PRGSV
+312 PRGVV
-317 DDEVL
+317 DDDAL
-322 TVLGNLVRNA
+322 TVIGNLVRNA

-338 GGRIDV
+338 EGHVDV

-357 ADDGPGVVPADAARI
+357 ADDGPGVAPADAARI
-372 FDRGVSSKAAAGRG
+372 FDRGVSSKAASGRG
-386 VGLDLVRRIAGARGG
+386 VGLDLVRRIAGTRGG
-401 SITLGR
+401 SVTVGR

-418 LPRAGVRA
+418 LPAAGVRA

>member
-1 MLTTIRSRSEP
+1 MSTT
-12 HEEVLMSLSRPDR
+12 RPDR

-39 CTVVLVCVVAT
+39 CTVVLVCVLAT
-50 TLVAMSVQE
+50 TLVAISVQE

-81 QVQSAVLLDTAAAT
+81 QVQRAVLLDTAAAT

-110 VDYVVVTDA
+110 VDYVVVTDV

-124 THPNPAERGRTVS
+124 THPNPTERGRTVS

-160 LRAKVPVRN
+160 LRAKVPVRSLD
-169 GEDVVGTASVG
+169 GEVVGTASVG

-201 AGSIVLGVI
+201 AGSIVLGVV
-210 LSGLLTAV
+210 LSGLLTAA
-218 LRRRVRRLES
+218 LRRRVRRLEA
-228 DARELETQRRISR
+228 DARELETQRRISG

-286 DPALRALLEGLSA
+286 DPALRALLDGLVA
-299 EYPGLRVDPASLV
+299 EFPGLRVDPASLV
-312 PRGSV
+312 PRGTV

-332 AEAAGP
+332 AEACGP
-338 GGRIDV
+338 SGRIDV

-357 ADDGPGVVPADAARI
+357 ADDGPGVAPADVARI

-401 SITLGR
+401 SVTVGR

-418 LPRAGVRA
+418 LPHAGVRA

>member
-1 MLTTIRSRSEP
+1 MSTTR
-12 HEEVLMSLSRPDR
+12 
-25 APVRVRLAVLLALQ
+25 PVRVRLAVLLALQ
-39 CTVVLVCVVAT
+39 CAVVLVCVLAT

-81 QVQSAVLLDTAAAT
+81 QVQSAVLLDTDAAT

-124 THPNPAERGRTVS
+124 THPNPAERGRSVS
-137 TDATAVLAGETFLGT
+137 TDATAVLGGETFLGT

-160 LRAKVPVRN
+160 LRAKVPVRAA
-169 GEDVVGTASVG
+169 DASVIGTASVG

-190 EEAVGGLLPWV
+190 DEAVGGLLPWV
-201 AGSIVLGVI
+201 AGSIVLGVV
-210 LSGLLTAV
+210 LSGLLTAA
-218 LRRRVRRLES
+218 LRRRVRRLEA
-228 DARELETQRRISR
+228 DARELETQRRISG

-264 ETGEALTYI
+264 ETGDALTYI

-286 DPALRALLEGLSA
+286 DPALRALLEGLSTEHA
-299 EYPGLRVDPASLV
+299 GLRVDPASLV
-312 PRGSV
+312 PRGVV
-317 DDEVL
+317 DDDAL
-322 TVLGNLVRNA
+322 TVIGNLVRNA

-338 GGRIDV
+338 GGHVDV

-357 ADDGPGVVPADAARI
+357 ADDGPGVAPADAARI
-372 FDRGVSSKAAAGRG
+372 FDRGVSSKAASGRG
-386 VGLDLVRRIAGARGG
+386 VGLDLVRRIAGTRGG
-401 SITLGR
+401 SVTVGR

-418 LPRAGVRA
+418 LPAAGVRA

>member
-1 MLTTIRSRSEP
+1 MSTTR
-12 HEEVLMSLSRPDR
+12 
-25 APVRVRLAVLLALQ
+25 PVRVRLAVLLALQ
-39 CTVVLVCVVAT
+39 CTVVLVCVLAT

-81 QVQSAVLLDTAAAT
+81 QVQRAVLLDTAAAT

-110 VDYVVVTDA
+110 VDYVVVTDV

-160 LRAKVPVRN
+160 LRAKVPVRA
-169 GEDVVGTASVG
+169 GDAVVGTASVG
-180 VLESEISGSY
+180 VLESEISRSFD
-190 EEAVGGLLPWV
+190 EAVGGMLPWV
-201 AGSIVLGVI
+201 AGSIVLGVV
-210 LSGLLTAV
+210 LSGLLTAA
-218 LRRRVRRLES
+218 LRRRVRRLEA
-228 DARELETQRRISR
+228 DARELETQRRISG

-286 DPALRALLEGLSA
+286 DPALRALLDGLVS
-299 EYPGLRVDPASLV
+299 EFPGLRVDPASLV

-317 DDEVL
+317 DDEEL

-338 GGRIDV
+338 GGQIDV

-357 ADDGPGVVPADAARI
+357 ADDGPGVAPADVARI

-386 VGLDLVRRIAGARGG
+386 VGLDLVRRIARARGG
-401 SITLGR
+401 SVTVGR
-407 SASGGARFTVE
+407 SASGGARFAVE
-418 LPRAGVRA
+418 LPQAGVRG